1 MNKEARIC
9 GICLGK
15 LSIFN
20 VYVPN
25 GNPTEITEKYEF
37 KLQWL
42 DELSKMVE
50 LYISN
55 YQDIIVAG
63 DFNVLE
69 HKNDVKDFENWNLD
83 ALGKIETRKLFRK
96 ILHFYYNIKALD
108 AILSHRSFTLYYPN
122 KDLTYNTTF

>member
-1 MNKEARIC
+1 MRTINLTEFYENSEYNAIVTGQKGRHGVATLVNKKINFKKIEISSKIMNKEARIC
-9 GICLGK
+9 GISLGK

-25 GNPTEITEKYEF
+25 GNPPEIIEKYEF

-69 HKNDVKDFENWNLD
+69 HKNDVKDF
-83 ALGKIETRKLFRK
+83 
-96 ILHFYYNIKALD
+96 
-108 AILSHRSFTLYYPN
+108 
-122 KDLTYNTTF
+122 

>member
-9 GICLGK
+9 GISLNK

-25 GNPTEITEKYEF
+25 GNRQKFVEKYEF

-69 HKNDVKDFENWNLD
+69 HKNDVQGF
-83 ALGKIETRKLFRK
+83 
-96 ILHFYYNIKALD
+96 
-108 AILSHRSFTLYYPN
+108 
-122 KDLTYNTTF
+122 